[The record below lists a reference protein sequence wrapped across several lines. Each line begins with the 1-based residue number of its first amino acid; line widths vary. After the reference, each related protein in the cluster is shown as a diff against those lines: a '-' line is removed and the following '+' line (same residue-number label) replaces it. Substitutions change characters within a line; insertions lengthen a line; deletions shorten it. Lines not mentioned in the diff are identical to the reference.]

1 MRRHHPTLL
10 STLLIPVTMMPT
22 GRHTIDTQHTPHVHT
37 LALVH
42 ADTVSRGPRTGVSQ
56 GSHERLLI
64 SCWCP
69 LLLTFA
75 SHPRELRRVSQVP
88 FSSASFWQ
96 GLQFAVQIH
105 HSGSTCNCFGRW
117 NFVAAS
123 TFIDGGARRWC
134 ARPHQALLGGFGR
147 GRSDGPRT
155 RPAARRPAAA
165 VLPTYAHVRASST
178 QDSRDSV
185 RLTASLRLLLWRAS
199 RVCQGLIS
207 STSFWRGL
215 PLPRTNP
222 LGQTQRRSCVERTLS
237 LADTGSSPR
246 PRAGGRRVQLLGEA
260 VFRSRSRRSCNHM
273 ISDSVL
279 L

>member
-1 MRRHHPTLL
+1 M
-10 STLLIPVTMMPT
+10 
-22 GRHTIDTQHTPHVHT
+22 
-37 LALVH
+37 
-42 ADTVSRGPRTGVSQ
+42 
-56 GSHERLLI
+56 
-64 SCWCP
+64 
-69 LLLTFA
+69 LTFA

-88 FSSASFWQ
+88 FLSVSFWQ

-117 NFVAAS
+117 NLVAAS

-246 PRAGGRRVQLLGEA
+246 PRARGSRRVQLLGEA

-273 ISDSVL
+273 ISVL